1 MNLLAGT
8 NSDVGW
14 ELPEC
19 LDATAPGPPISFRWW
34 HIRLCGRTNR
44 CTIES
49 RGIATATC
57 GFTPRVGAL
66 LHSETTDSSRIGVR
80 RAEGLHMRS
89 KFKRILAVI
98 GLTGLLA
105 APAGAAWAEDPVT
118 IPSGTNIV
126 DNASVLGGR
135 KAEVQEAITKLLE
148 DHKYNLYVVTV
159 DSFTNPTDPAAW
171 AQEVATNKG
180 MGRADAILAIAEEGK
195 FYFALNSTSS
205 IKSKQ
210 SAISQNAVTANLAG
224 GKKDY
229 AQAAIDTAAAIGDAA
244 GGGSGNVP
252 SENGAGT
259 AILVGTGVLAAGG
272 AGAYLYLRNKRKKA
286 GQASSA
292 SYGPQ
297 GAELDPLASLSVE
310 ELRRKSGSLLIEA
323 DDAIKSSEQE
333 LMFAQAQYGD
343 SAVGNFTKALEE
355 AKGHMSESFKLQQ
368 QLDDHIPDTEEQ
380 QRSWLG
386 EIIRRSE
393 AALASLQ
400 EQKADFDSL
409 RELEKN
415 APQAL
420 ATVKAGAREADAKI
434 ANAEQSL
441 TTLRSKYA
449 DSALVQVADNI
460 TQAKERLAFV
470 QNATATAEQK
480 LAEGEAS
487 LAAVAVR
494 ASEESLHQTNVLLDA
509 ISKVSTSLDEAR
521 NGLEAAVVDTSQ
533 DLAQARAMIQSGAH
547 PELAGPVAGVES
559 ALGQVKAEIQG
570 GKIDPIATLQ
580 RVETAH
586 QALDQALT
594 GIRDQQE
601 QARRAQASLQQTI
614 MSAQAQISATSD
626 YITARRGGV
635 GTEARTRLAESQR
648 NLDYAL
654 SISRN
659 DPVTAL
665 TYAQQAHAL
674 AAQAAHL
681 AQADVDNF
689 GGYANQGYGGGGMF
703 GGGGGGGLGGAI
715 LGGILINS
723 ILNGG
728 SGGGWGGGHS
738 DGGGWG
744 GDGGGGGDFGGGDF
758 GGGDSGSF

>member
-1 MNLLAGT
+1 V
-8 NSDVGW
+8 D
-14 ELPEC
+14 
-19 LDATAPGPPISFRWW
+19 DA
-34 HIRLCGRTNR
+34 
-44 CTIES
+44 
-49 RGIATATC
+49 
-57 GFTPRVGAL
+57 
-66 LHSETTDSSRIGVR
+66 
-80 RAEGLHMRS
+80 
-89 KFKRILAVI
+89 K
-98 GLTGLLA
+98 
-105 APAGAAWAEDPVT
+105 
-118 IPSGTNIV
+118 
-126 DNASVLGGR
+126 VLGNR
-135 KAEVQEAITKLLE
+135 QAEVQDAVQKLLK

-159 DSFTNPTDPAAW
+159 KTFENPADPKTW
-171 AQEVATNKG
+171 AQEVAKNKG
-180 MGRADAILAIAEEGK
+180 MGKADVILAMSDDGK
-195 FYFALNSTSS
+195 YYFAPNSASS
-205 IKSKQ
+205 IASKT
-210 SAISQNAVTANLAG
+210 SNISQNAVASNLGAG
-224 GKKDY
+224 KRDF
-229 AQAAIDTAAAIGDAA
+229 AQAAIDTASAVGDAA
-244 GGGSGNVP
+244 GGGSGNV
-252 SENGAGT
+252 SSGGGAGT
-259 AILVGTGVLAAGG
+259 AVLVGTGVVAAGG
-272 AGAYLYLRNKRKKA
+272 VGAYLFFRNRRKKA
-286 GQASSA
+286 AVASSA

-310 ELRRKSGSLLIEA
+310 DLRKRSGSLLIEA
-323 DDAIKSSEQE
+323 DNAINSSEQE
-333 LMFAQAQYGD
+333 LGFAQAQYGD
-343 SAVGNFTKALEE
+343 AAVGNFTKALQE

-420 ATVKAGAREADAKI
+420 AAVNAGATDADARI
-434 ANAEQSL
+434 ATAEQ
-441 TTLRSKYA
+441 TLSALRGKYA
-449 DSALVQVADNI
+449 DSALVQVSDNI
-460 TQAKERLAFV
+460 GQAKERLAFV
-470 QNATATAEQK
+470 QNASSTAQDK
-480 LAEGEAS
+480 LAAGEGS

-494 ASEESLHQTNVLLDA
+494 AAEESLHQTKVLLEA
-509 ISKVSTSLDEAR
+509 ITKVSGNLDEAR
-521 NGLEAAVVDTSQ
+521 NSLEAAVVDTSQ
-533 DLAQARAMIQSGAH
+533 DLAQAKAIIQSGAN
-547 PELAGPVAGVES
+547 PELAGPVAAVEA
-559 ALGQVKAEIQG
+559 ALAEVKTEIQG
-570 GKIDPIATLQ
+570 GKIDPIATLA

-586 QALDQALT
+586 QSLDHALT

-635 GTEARTRLAESQR
+635 GTEARTRLAEAQR

-674 AAQAAHL
+674 AAQAAQL
-681 AQADVDNF
+681 AQGDVDSF
-689 GGYANQGYGGGGMF
+689 GYANQGYGRGGMF
-703 GGGGGGGLGGAI
+703 GGGGGGGGLGGAI

-744 GDGGGGGDFGGGDF
+744 GGDFGGGGGDFGGGDFGGGDF

>member
-1 MNLLAGT
+1 
-8 NSDVGW
+8 
-14 ELPEC
+14 
-19 LDATAPGPPISFRWW
+19 
-34 HIRLCGRTNR
+34 
-44 CTIES
+44 
-49 RGIATATC
+49 
-57 GFTPRVGAL
+57 
-66 LHSETTDSSRIGVR
+66 
-80 RAEGLHMRS
+80 MRS
-89 KFKRILAVI
+89 KFKRLLAVI
-98 GLTGLLA
+98 GLAGLLA
-105 APAGAAWAEDPVT
+105 VPAGAAWAEPPVT
-118 IPSGTNIV
+118 LDPASKIV
-126 DNASVLGGR
+126 DSAGVLGGK
-135 KAEVQEAITKLLE
+135 KADVEAAIKKLGA
-148 DHKYNLYVVTV
+148 DHATVLHVVTV
-159 DSFTNPTDPAAW
+159 KKFENPTDREAW
-171 AQEVATNKG
+171 TDEVAEKAGLGPNALILAVATDTQQYILNKG
-180 MGRADAILAIAEEGK
+180 GSKITAAQLE
-195 FYFALNSTSS
+195 N
-205 IKSKQ
+205 IKST
-210 SAISQNAVTANLAG
+210 AIGPELAN
-224 GKKDY
+224 KNY
-229 AQAAIDTAAAIGDAA
+229 AQAAINAATAIGDAA
-244 GGGSGNVP
+244 GGGSGKL
-252 SENGAGT
+252 SSDNGAG
-259 AILVGTGVLAAGG
+259 AAVLVGTGVVAAGG
-272 AGAYLYLRNKRKKA
+272 VGAYLYFRNRRKKA
-286 GQASSA
+286 AVASSA

-297 GAELDPLASLSVE
+297 GAELDPLASLSVDD
-310 ELRRKSGSLLIEA
+310 LRKKSGSLLIEA
-323 DDAIKSSEQE
+323 DNAINSSEQE
-333 LMFAQAQYGD
+333 LGFAQAQYGD
-343 SAVGNFTKALEE
+343 AAVGNFTKALQE

-420 ATVKAGAREADAKI
+420 AAVNAGARDADARI
-434 ANAEQSL
+434 ATAEQTL
-441 TTLRSKYA
+441 TTLRAKYA
-449 DSALVQVADNI
+449 DSALVQVSDNI
-460 TQAKERLAFV
+460 GQAKERLAFV
-470 QNATATAEQK
+470 QNATSTAQDK
-480 LAEGEAS
+480 LASGESS

-494 ASEESLHQTNVLLDA
+494 AAEESLHQTKVLIDA
-509 ISKVSTSLDEAR
+509 IAKVSGSLDEAR
-521 NGLEAAVVDTSQ
+521 NSLEAAVVDTSQ
-533 DLAQARAMIQSGAH
+533 DLAQAKAIIQSGAH
-547 PELAGPVAGVES
+547 PELAGPVAGVEA
-559 ALGQVKAEIQG
+559 ALAQVKAEIQG
-570 GKIDPIATLQ
+570 GKIDPIATLE

-586 QALDQALT
+586 QALDQSLS

-635 GTEARTRLAESQR
+635 GTEARTRLAEAQR

-674 AAQAAHL
+674 AAQAAQL
-681 AQADVDNF
+681 AQGDVDSF
-689 GGYANQGYGGGGMF
+689 GYANQGYGRGGGMF

-744 GDGGGGGDFGGGDF
+744 GGDFGGGGDSGGGWGGDSGGGGDF
-758 GGGDSGSF
+758 

>member
-1 MNLLAGT
+1 
-8 NSDVGW
+8 
-14 ELPEC
+14 
-19 LDATAPGPPISFRWW
+19 
-34 HIRLCGRTNR
+34 
-44 CTIES
+44 
-49 RGIATATC
+49 
-57 GFTPRVGAL
+57 
-66 LHSETTDSSRIGVR
+66 
-80 RAEGLHMRS
+80 MRS
-89 KFKRILAVI
+89 KFKRIFAVI
-98 GLTGLLA
+98 GLTAFLA
-105 APAGAAWAEDPVT
+105 MPAGAAWAEDPVS
-118 IPSGTNIV
+118 IPSGQNIV
-126 DNASVLGGR
+126 DNADVLGGR
-135 KAEVQEAITKLLE
+135 EGEVQEAIQKLLK
-148 DHKYNLYVVTV
+148 DDKYNLYVVTV
-159 DSFTNPTDPAAW
+159 DRFTNPTVPADW
-171 AQEVATNKG
+171 AAAVATQKG
-180 MGRADAILAIAEEGK
+180 MGRSDAILAIAKDDGK
-195 FYFALNSTSS
+195 FSFVLNSASP

-210 SAISQNAVTANLAG
+210 GAISQNAVTANLAG
-224 GKKDY
+224 GSPDF

-244 GGGSGNVP
+244 SGGSGDVP
-252 SENGAGT
+252 SDAGAG
-259 AILVGTGVLAAGG
+259 AAVLVGTGVVAAGG
-272 AGAYLYLRNKRKKA
+272 AGAYLYFRNKRKKA
-286 GQASSA
+286 AGQAA
-292 SYGPQ
+292 NAGYGPQ
-297 GAELDPLASLSVE
+297 GAELDPLASLSIE
-310 ELRRKSGSLLIEA
+310 ELRRKGGSLLIEA

-343 SAVGNFTKALEE
+343 SAVGNFTKALNE
-355 AKGHMSESFKLQQ
+355 AKAHLSESFKLQQ

-380 QRSWLG
+380 QRTWLG

-420 ATVKAGAREADAKI
+420 AAVNAGAREADSKI
-434 ANAEQSL
+434 SIAEESL
-441 TTLRSKYA
+441 TSLRSKYA
-449 DSALVQVADNI
+449 ESALTQVSDNI
-460 TQAKERLAFV
+460 LQAKERLAFV
-470 QNATATAEQK
+470 QNATATAQQK
-480 LAEGEAS
+480 LAEGEGS

-494 ASEESLHQTNVLLDA
+494 AAEESLHQTNVLLDA
-509 ISKVSTSLDEAR
+509 IAKVSSNLDEAR
-521 NGLEAAVVDTSQ
+521 SSLESAVVDTSQ

-547 PELAGPVAGVES
+547 PELAGPVAGVEN
-559 ALGQVKAEIQG
+559 ALAQVKAEIQG

-586 QALDQALT
+586 QSLDQALT

-601 QARRAQASLQQTI
+601 QSRRAQASLQQTI

-654 SISRN
+654 SIART

-674 AAQAAHL
+674 AAQAAQL
-681 AQADVDNF
+681 AQSDVDHF
-689 GGYANQGYGGGGMF
+689 GGYANQGYGRGGMF

-728 SGGGWGGGHS
+728 GGAGWGGGHS

-744 GDGGGGGDFGGGDF
+744 GGDFGGGDFGGGDF

>member
-1 MNLLAGT
+1 
-8 NSDVGW
+8 
-14 ELPEC
+14 
-19 LDATAPGPPISFRWW
+19 
-34 HIRLCGRTNR
+34 
-44 CTIES
+44 
-49 RGIATATC
+49 
-57 GFTPRVGAL
+57 
-66 LHSETTDSSRIGVR
+66 
-80 RAEGLHMRS
+80 MRS

-98 GLTGLLA
+98 GLTAFLA
-105 APAGAAWAEDPVT
+105 IPAGAAWAEDPVT
-118 IPSGTNIV
+118 LDPATKIVDPSG
-126 DNASVLGGR
+126 VLGSKKG
-135 KAEVQEAITKLLE
+135 EVQDAIKKLGA
-148 DHKYNLYVVTV
+148 DHATVLHVVIVKKFENPADREKWSDAVAEKANLG
-159 DSFTNPTDPAAW
+159 SNALIFA
-171 AQEVATNKG
+171 VATDTRQYVLNKG
-180 MGRADAILAIAEEGK
+180 GSKLTTAQVE
-195 FYFALNSTSS
+195 N
-205 IKSKQ
+205 IKSK
-210 SAISQNAVTANLAG
+210 AIGPELA
-224 GKKDY
+224 KDNY
-229 AQAAIDTAAAIGDAA
+229 AQAAINAAAAVGDAA

-252 SENGAGT
+252 GDGAG
-259 AILVGTGVLAAGG
+259 AAVLVGTGIVAAGG
-272 AGAYLYLRNKRKKA
+272 AGAYLYFRNKRKKA
-286 GQASSA
+286 AGQAA
-292 SYGPQ
+292 GAGYGGQEAP
-297 GAELDPLASLSVE
+297 ADPLASLSIE

-333 LMFAQAQYGD
+333 LGFAQAQYGD
-343 SAVGNFTKALEE
+343 SAVGNFTKALDE
-355 AKGHMSESFKLQQ
+355 AKAHLSESFKLQQ

-380 QRSWLG
+380 QRTWLV

-393 AALASLQ
+393 AALTSLQ

-420 ATVKAGAREADAKI
+420 AAVNAGAREADAKI
-434 ANAEQSL
+434 NTAEQSL
-441 TTLRSKYA
+441 TALRSKYA
-449 DSALVQVADNI
+449 ESALTQVSDNI
-460 TQAKERLAFV
+460 LQAKERLAFV
-470 QNATATAEQK
+470 QNATATAQQK
-480 LAEGEAS
+480 LGEGEGS

-494 ASEESLHQTNVLLDA
+494 AAEESLHQTNVLLDA
-509 ISKVSTSLDEAR
+509 IAKVSSSLDEAR
-521 NGLEAAVVDTSQ
+521 SSLEGAVVDTSQ

-559 ALGQVKAEIQG
+559 ALAEVKAEIQG

-586 QALDQALT
+586 QSLDQALS

-654 SISRN
+654 SISRT

-674 AAQAAHL
+674 AAQAAQL
-681 AQADVDNF
+681 AQADVDHF
-689 GGYANQGYGGGGMF
+689 GGYANQGYGRGGMF

-723 ILNGG
+723 ILHGG
-728 SGGGWGGGHS
+728 GAGWGGGHGDGGGWGGG
-738 DGGGWG
+738 DIGGGDMGGWG
-744 GDGGGGGDFGGGDF
+744 GDSGGGGDF
-758 GGGDSGSF
+758 

>member
-1 MNLLAGT
+1 
-8 NSDVGW
+8 
-14 ELPEC
+14 
-19 LDATAPGPPISFRWW
+19 
-34 HIRLCGRTNR
+34 
-44 CTIES
+44 
-49 RGIATATC
+49 
-57 GFTPRVGAL
+57 
-66 LHSETTDSSRIGVR
+66 
-80 RAEGLHMRS
+80 MRS
-89 KFKRILAVI
+89 KFKRIFAVV
-98 GLTGLLA
+98 GLTAFLA
-105 APAGAAWAEDPVT
+105 MPAGAAWAEDPVT
-118 IPSGTNIV
+118 LDPATKVV
-126 DNASVLGGR
+126 DAAGVLGSQ
-135 KAEVQEAITKLLE
+135 KAEVQDAIKKLGSEHATVL
-148 DHKYNLYVVTV
+148 HVVTV
-159 DSFTNPTDPAAW
+159 KRFENPADREAW
-171 AQEVATNKG
+171 SDAVAEKANLGSNALIFAVATDTRQYVLNKG
-180 MGRADAILAIAEEGK
+180 GSKITTAQIE
-195 FYFALNSTSS
+195 N
-205 IKSKQ
+205 IKSK
-210 SAISQNAVTANLAG
+210 AIGPQLAN
-224 GKKDY
+224 DNY
-229 AQAAIDTAAAIGDAA
+229 AQAAINAAAAIGDAA

-252 SENGAGT
+252 GEGAG
-259 AILVGTGVLAAGG
+259 AAVLVGTGVVAAGG
-272 AGAYLYLRNKRKKA
+272 AGAYLYFRNKRKKA
-286 GQASSA
+286 AAGQAA
-292 SYGPQ
+292 NAGYGQ
-297 GAELDPLASLSVE
+297 QDGALDPLASLSVE

-333 LMFAQAQYGD
+333 LGFAQAQYGD
-343 SAVGNFTKALEE
+343 AAVGNFTKALAE
-355 AKGHMSESFKLQQ
+355 AKAHMTESFKLQQ

-420 ATVKAGAREADAKI
+420 AAVNAGVRDADAKI
-434 ANAEQSL
+434 SSAEQSL
-441 TTLRSKYA
+441 SALRSKYA
-449 DSALVQVADNI
+449 ESALTQVSDNI
-460 TQAKERLAFV
+460 LQAKERLAFV
-470 QNATATAEQK
+470 QNATATAQQK
-480 LAEGEAS
+480 LGEGEGS

-494 ASEESLHQTNVLLDA
+494 AAEESLHQTNILLDA
-509 ISKVSTSLDEAR
+509 IAKVSSSLDEAR
-521 NGLEAAVVDTSQ
+521 SSLERAVVDTSQ

-547 PELAGPVAGVES
+547 PELAGPVAGVET
-559 ALGQVKAEIQG
+559 ALAQVKAEIQG

-586 QALDQALT
+586 QSLDQALS

-654 SISRN
+654 SISRT

-674 AAQAAHL
+674 AAQAAQL
-681 AQADVDNF
+681 AQTDVDHF
-689 GGYANQGYGGGGMF
+689 GGYANQGYGRGGMF

-728 SGGGWGGGHS
+728 GGAGWGGGHS

-744 GDGGGGGDFGGGDF
+744 GGDSGGFGDMGGWGGDSGGGGDF
-758 GGGDSGSF
+758 

>member
-1 MNLLAGT
+1 
-8 NSDVGW
+8 
-14 ELPEC
+14 
-19 LDATAPGPPISFRWW
+19 
-34 HIRLCGRTNR
+34 
-44 CTIES
+44 
-49 RGIATATC
+49 
-57 GFTPRVGAL
+57 
-66 LHSETTDSSRIGVR
+66 
-80 RAEGLHMRS
+80 MRS
-89 KFKRILAVI
+89 KFKHILAVI

-105 APAGAAWAEDPVT
+105 VPAGAAWAEDPVT
-118 IPSGTNIV
+118 IPSGKNIV
-126 DNASVLGGR
+126 DNAKVLSSREG
-135 KAEVQEAITKLLE
+135 EVQKAIQDLLK

-159 DSFTNPTDPAAW
+159 DKFENPTDPAQW
-171 AQEVATNKG
+171 TQKVAELKG
-180 MGRADAILAIAEEGK
+180 MGRADAVLAIAVDDGK
-195 FYFALNSTSS
+195 FNFVTNSSS
-205 IKSKQ
+205 PIRSKQ
-210 SAISQNAVTANLAG
+210 SNISQNAVTANLAG

-229 AQAAIDTAAAIGDAA
+229 AQAAIDTASAIGNAA
-244 GGGSGNVP
+244 EGGNGDVSSG
-252 SENGAGT
+252 NGAG
-259 AILVGTGVLAAGG
+259 AAVLVGTGVVAAGG
-272 AGAYLYLRNKRKKA
+272 AGAYLYFRNRRKKAA
-286 GQASSA
+286 GQASSP

-297 GAELDPLASLSVE
+297 GGQADPLASLSVE

-323 DDAIKSSEQE
+323 DDSIKSSEQE

-355 AKGHMSESFKLQQ
+355 AKAHMTESFKLQQ

-380 QRSWLG
+380 QRTWLG

-420 ATVKAGAREADAKI
+420 AAVNSGAREADAKI
-434 ANAEQSL
+434 TNAEASL
-441 TTLRSKYA
+441 ATLQGKYA
-449 DSALVQVADNI
+449 DSALAQVSDNI
-460 TQAKERLAFV
+460 LQAKERLAFV
-470 QNATATAEQK
+470 QNASTAAQEK
-480 LAEGEAS
+480 LDQGEGS
-487 LAAVAVR
+487 MAAVAVR
-494 ASEESLHQTNVLLDA
+494 AAEESLHQTNVLLDA
-509 ISKVSTSLDEAR
+509 ISRLSSSLDEAR
-521 NGLEAAVVDTSQ
+521 NSLEAAVVDTSQ

-547 PELAGPVAGVES
+547 PELAGPVAAVEA
-559 ALGQVKAEIQG
+559 ALAQVKAEIQG

-580 RVETAH
+580 RVESAH
-586 QALDQALT
+586 QSLDQSLT

-654 SISRN
+654 SIART

-674 AAQAAHL
+674 AAQAAQL
-681 AQADVDNF
+681 AQSDVDHF
-689 GGYANQGYGGGGMF
+689 DGYANQGYGRGGMF

-728 SGGGWGGGHS
+728 HGGGWGGGHG

-744 GDGGGGGDFGGGDF
+744 GDSGGFGGDMGGGWGGDSGGGGDF
-758 GGGDSGSF
+758 

>member
-1 MNLLAGT
+1 
-8 NSDVGW
+8 
-14 ELPEC
+14 
-19 LDATAPGPPISFRWW
+19 
-34 HIRLCGRTNR
+34 
-44 CTIES
+44 
-49 RGIATATC
+49 
-57 GFTPRVGAL
+57 
-66 LHSETTDSSRIGVR
+66 
-80 RAEGLHMRS
+80 MRS
-89 KFKRILAVI
+89 KFIRTLAVI
-98 GLTGLLA
+98 GLAGLFSV
-105 APAGAAWAEDPVT
+105 PAGAAWAEDPVT
-118 IPSGTNIV
+118 LDPATKIV
-126 DNASVLGGR
+126 DSAGVLGSQKG
-135 KAEVQEAITKLLE
+135 EVQDAIKKLGAEHSTVL
-148 DHKYNLYVVTV
+148 HVVTV
-159 DSFTNPTDPAAW
+159 KRFENPSDREAWTDA
-171 AQEVATNKG
+171 VAEKAGLGSNALIFAIATETRQYTLNKG
-180 MGRADAILAIAEEGK
+180 GSKITNAQLE
-195 FYFALNSTSS
+195 N
-205 IKSKQ
+205 IKSK
-210 SAISQNAVTANLAG
+210 AIGPQLAN
-224 GKKDY
+224 DNY
-229 AQAAIDTAAAIGDAA
+229 AQAAINAAAAIGDAA

-252 SENGAGT
+252 GDGAG
-259 AILVGTGVLAAGG
+259 AAVLVGAGVVAAGG
-272 AGAYLYLRNKRKKA
+272 AGAYLYFRNKRKKAA

-297 GAELDPLASLSVE
+297 GEHVDPLASLSVE

-343 SAVGNFTKALEE
+343 AAVGNFTKALDE

-380 QRSWLG
+380 QRTWYG

-409 RELEKN
+409 RELEEN

-420 ATVKAGAREADAKI
+420 ATVNAGAREADAKI
-434 ANAEQSL
+434 ASAEQSL
-441 TTLRSKYA
+441 AGLREKYA
-449 DSALVQVADNI
+449 ESALTQVADNI
-460 TQAKERLAFV
+460 LQAKERLAFV

-480 LAEGEAS
+480 LSEGEGS

-494 ASEESLHQTNVLLDA
+494 AAEESLHQTNVLLDA
-509 ISKVSTSLDEAR
+509 ISKVSSNLDEAR
-521 NGLEAAVVDTSQ
+521 NRLEASVVDTSQ

-547 PELAGPVAGVES
+547 PELAGPVAGVEA
-559 ALGQVKAEIQG
+559 ALAQVKSEIQG

-586 QALDQALT
+586 QSLDQALT

-601 QARRAQASLQQTI
+601 QSRRAQASLQQTI

-654 SISRN
+654 SISRT

-674 AAQAAHL
+674 AAQAAQL
-681 AQADVDNF
+681 AQADVDHF
-689 GGYANQGYGGGGMF
+689 GGYANQGYGRGGMF

-728 SGGGWGGGHS
+728 GGAGWGGGHS

-744 GDGGGGGDFGGGDF
+744 GGDFGGGDM
-758 GGGDSGSF
+758 GGWGGDSGGGGDF

>member
-1 MNLLAGT
+1 
-8 NSDVGW
+8 
-14 ELPEC
+14 
-19 LDATAPGPPISFRWW
+19 
-34 HIRLCGRTNR
+34 
-44 CTIES
+44 
-49 RGIATATC
+49 
-57 GFTPRVGAL
+57 
-66 LHSETTDSSRIGVR
+66 
-80 RAEGLHMRS
+80 MRS

-105 APAGAAWAEDPVT
+105 APAVAAWAEPPVT

-126 DNASVLGGR
+126 DNANVLGSR
-135 KAEVQEAITKLLE
+135 KGEVQEAIQTLLK

-159 DSFTNPTDPAAW
+159 NSFENPAKPEDWGKA
-171 AQEVATNKG
+171 VATQKS
-180 MGRADAILAIAEEGK
+180 MGKADVLLAISTAGQ
-195 FYFALNSTSS
+195 FYFATDASS
-205 IKSKQ
+205 AIRSKQ
-210 SAISQNAVTANLAG
+210 SNISQNAVTANLAG

-229 AQAAIDTAAAIGDAA
+229 AQAAIDTAKAVGDAA

-252 SENGAGT
+252 GDGAG
-259 AILVGTGVLAAGG
+259 ASVLVGAGVVAAGG
-272 AGAYLYLRNKRKKA
+272 AGAYLYFRNKRKKA
-286 GQASSA
+286 AQASSA

-297 GAELDPLASLSVE
+297 GAELDPLASLSIE
-310 ELRRKSGSLLIEA
+310 ELRRRSGSLIIEA

-333 LMFAQAQYGD
+333 LGFAQAQYGD
-343 SAVGNFTKALEE
+343 AAVGNFTKALAE
-355 AKGHMSESFKLQQ
+355 AKAHMSESFKLQQ

-393 AALASLQ
+393 AALGSLQ

-420 ATVKAGAREADAKI
+420 AAVSAGAQEADAKI

-441 TTLRSKYA
+441 TSLRSKYA

-470 QNATATAEQK
+470 QNATATAQEK
-480 LAEGEAS
+480 LAAGEGS

-509 ISKVSTSLDEAR
+509 IAKVSTNLDEAR
-521 NGLEAAVVDTSQ
+521 GGLEAAVVDTSQ
-533 DLAQARAMIQSGAH
+533 DLAQAKAMIQSGEH
-547 PELAGPVAGVES
+547 PELAGPVAGVEQ
-559 ALGQVKAEIQG
+559 ALAQVKAEIQA

-586 QALDQALT
+586 QALDQSLT
-594 GIRDQQE
+594 GIRDKQE

-674 AAQAAHL
+674 AAQAAQL

-689 GGYANQGYGGGGMF
+689 GGYANQGFGGGGMF
-703 GGGGGGGLGGAI
+703 GGRGGGGGGLGGAI

-728 SGGGWGGGHS
+728 GGAGWGGGHS

-744 GDGGGGGDFGGGDF
+744 GGDGGGFGGGDFGGGDF

>member
-1 MNLLAGT
+1 
-8 NSDVGW
+8 
-14 ELPEC
+14 
-19 LDATAPGPPISFRWW
+19 
-34 HIRLCGRTNR
+34 
-44 CTIES
+44 
-49 RGIATATC
+49 
-57 GFTPRVGAL
+57 
-66 LHSETTDSSRIGVR
+66 
-80 RAEGLHMRS
+80 
-89 KFKRILAVI
+89 VI
-98 GLTGLLA
+98 GLAGLLA
-105 APAGAAWAEDPVT
+105 VPATSAWAEKPVT

-126 DNASVLGGR
+126 DDAKVLGSR
-135 KAEVQEAITKLLE
+135 KAEVQDAIQKLLK

-159 DSFTNPTDPAAW
+159 DSFESPDDPTEWGKA
-171 AQEVATNKG
+171 VATQKK
-180 MGRADAILAIAEEGK
+180 MGNADVLLAISTAGQY
-195 FYFALNSTSS
+195 YFAPSTTSS
-205 IKSKQ
+205 IYSKKSN
-210 SAISQNAVTANLAG
+210 ITQNAIVANLAG

-229 AQAAIDTAAAIGDAA
+229 AQAAIDTASAVGDAA
-244 GGGSGNVP
+244 GGGSGNVA
-252 SENGAGT
+252 SGDGAGT
-259 AILVGTGVLAAGG
+259 AVLVGTGIVAAGG
-272 AGAYLYLRNKRKKA
+272 AGAYLYFRNRRKKA
-286 GQASSA
+286 TAASSA

-297 GAELDPLASLSVE
+297 GAELDPLASLSVD
-310 ELRRKSGSLLIEA
+310 ELRKKSGSLLIEA
-323 DDAIKSSEQE
+323 DNAINSSEQE
-333 LMFAQAQYGD
+333 LGFAQAQYGD
-343 SAVGNFTKALEE
+343 AAVGNFTKALQE
-355 AKGHMSESFKLQQ
+355 AKAHMSESFKLQQ

-420 ATVKAGAREADAKI
+420 ATVNAGAQEADAKI
-434 ANAEQSL
+434 ATAEQ
-441 TTLRSKYA
+441 TLAALRAKYA
-449 DSALVQVADNI
+449 DSALVQVSDNI
-460 TQAKERLAFV
+460 GQAKERLAFV
-470 QNATATAEQK
+470 QNASSTAQEK
-480 LAEGEAS
+480 LAAGEGS

-494 ASEESLHQTNVLLDA
+494 AAEESLHQTKVLLEA
-509 ISKVSTSLDEAR
+509 ITKVSGNLDEAR
-521 NGLEAAVVDTSQ
+521 NSLESAVIDTSQ
-533 DLAQARAMIQSGAH
+533 DLAQAKAIIQSGAH
-547 PELAGPVAGVES
+547 PELAGPVARVEA
-559 ALGQVKAEIQG
+559 ALAQVKTEIQG
-570 GKIDPIATLQ
+570 GKIDPIATLE
-580 RVETAH
+580 RVEAAH
-586 QALDQALT
+586 QSLDQSLT

-635 GTEARTRLAESQR
+635 GTEARTRLAEAQR

-674 AAQAAHL
+674 AAQAAQL
-681 AQADVDNF
+681 AQGDVDSF
-689 GGYANQGYGGGGMF
+689 GYANQGYGRRGMF

-738 DGGGWG
+738 DGGWG
-744 GDGGGGGDFGGGDF
+744 GGDFGGGGGGGDFGGW
-758 GGGDSGSF
+758 GGDSGGGGDF

>member
-1 MNLLAGT
+1 
-8 NSDVGW
+8 
-14 ELPEC
+14 
-19 LDATAPGPPISFRWW
+19 
-34 HIRLCGRTNR
+34 
-44 CTIES
+44 
-49 RGIATATC
+49 
-57 GFTPRVGAL
+57 
-66 LHSETTDSSRIGVR
+66 
-80 RAEGLHMRS
+80 MRS

-98 GLTGLLA
+98 GLTAFLA
-105 APAGAAWAEDPVT
+105 MPAGAAWAEDPVT
-118 IPSGTNIV
+118 LDPATKIVDPSG
-126 DNASVLGGR
+126 VLGSKKG
-135 KAEVQEAITKLLE
+135 EVQDAIKKLGA
-148 DHKYNLYVVTV
+148 DHATVLHVVIV
-159 DSFTNPTDPAAW
+159 KKFENPTNREAW
-171 AQEVATNKG
+171 SDAVAEKANLGSNALIFAVATDTRQYVLNKG
-180 MGRADAILAIAEEGK
+180 GSKITTAQIE
-195 FYFALNSTSS
+195 N
-205 IKSKQ
+205 IKSK
-210 SAISQNAVTANLAG
+210 AIGPQLAN
-224 GKKDY
+224 DNY
-229 AQAAIDTAAAIGDAA
+229 AQAAINAAAAIGDAA

-252 SENGAGT
+252 GDGAG
-259 AILVGTGVLAAGG
+259 AAVLVGTGIVAAGG
-272 AGAYLYLRNKRKKA
+272 AGAYLYFRNKRKKA
-286 GQASSA
+286 AGQAVGA
-292 SYGPQ
+292 GHGAQ
-297 GAELDPLASLSVE
+297 GAPVDPLASLSIE

-333 LMFAQAQYGD
+333 LGFAQAQYGD

-355 AKGHMSESFKLQQ
+355 AKGHMTESFKLQQ

-380 QRSWLG
+380 QRTWLG

-393 AALASLQ
+393 AALTSLQ

-420 ATVKAGAREADAKI
+420 ATVNDGARQADAKI
-434 ANAEQSL
+434 ASAEASL
-441 TTLRSKYA
+441 ATLRTKYA
-449 DSALVQVADNI
+449 ESALAQVSDNI
-460 TQAKERLAFV
+460 LQAKERLAFV
-470 QNATATAEQK
+470 QNATATAQQK
-480 LAEGEAS
+480 LSEGEGS

-494 ASEESLHQTNVLLDA
+494 AAEESLHQTNVLLDA
-509 ISKVSTSLDEAR
+509 IAKVSSNLDEAR
-521 NGLEAAVVDTSQ
+521 SSLEGAVVDTSQ

-559 ALGQVKAEIQG
+559 ALAQVKSEIQG

-586 QALDQALT
+586 QSLDRALS

-654 SISRN
+654 SISRT

-674 AAQAAHL
+674 AAQSAQL
-681 AQADVDNF
+681 AQADVDHF
-689 GGYANQGYGGGGMF
+689 GGYANQGYGRGGMF

-728 SGGGWGGGHS
+728 GGAGWGGGHS

-744 GDGGGGGDFGGGDF
+744 GGDFGGGDM
-758 GGGDSGSF
+758 GGWGGDSGGGGDF

>member
-1 MNLLAGT
+1 
-8 NSDVGW
+8 
-14 ELPEC
+14 
-19 LDATAPGPPISFRWW
+19 
-34 HIRLCGRTNR
+34 
-44 CTIES
+44 
-49 RGIATATC
+49 
-57 GFTPRVGAL
+57 
-66 LHSETTDSSRIGVR
+66 
-80 RAEGLHMRS
+80 MRS

-98 GLTGLLA
+98 GLTAFLA
-105 APAGAAWAEDPVT
+105 MPAGAAWAEDPVT
-118 IPSGTNIV
+118 IPSGQNVV
-126 DNASVLGGR
+126 DKAGVLGGR
-135 KAEVQEAITKLLE
+135 SGEVQEAIQKLLK

-159 DSFTNPTDPAAW
+159 DTFENPADPKAW
-171 AQEVATNKG
+171 SQQVATTKG
-180 MGRADAILAIAEEGK
+180 MGRADVILAMSDDGK
-195 FYFALNSTSS
+195 YYFSPNSASPIYSKTSN
-205 IKSKQ
+205 
-210 SAISQNAVTANLAG
+210 ISQNAIVANLAG
-224 GKKDY
+224 GKRDF
-229 AQAAIDTAAAIGDAA
+229 AQAAIDTALAVGDAA

-252 SENGAGT
+252 SDNGAG
-259 AILVGTGVLAAGG
+259 AAVLVGTGVVAAGG
-272 AGAYLYLRNKRKKA
+272 AGAYLYFRNKRRKAA
-286 GQASSA
+286 GQAGTA
-292 SYGPQ
+292 GYGQ
-297 GAELDPLASLSVE
+297 QAGHADPLASLSVE

-333 LMFAQAQYGD
+333 LGFAQAQYGD
-343 SAVGNFTKALEE
+343 SAVGNFTKALQE
-355 AKGHMSESFKLQQ
+355 AKAHLSESFKLQQ

-380 QRSWLG
+380 QRAWLG

-420 ATVKAGAREADAKI
+420 ATVSAGARDADAKI
-434 ANAEQSL
+434 ANAEQTL
-441 TTLRSKYA
+441 TELRSKYA
-449 DSALVQVADNI
+449 ESALTQVSDNI
-460 TQAKERLAFV
+460 LQAKERLAFV
-470 QNATATAEQK
+470 QNARATAQQK
-480 LAEGEAS
+480 LDEGESS

-494 ASEESLHQTNVLLDA
+494 AAEESLHQTNVLLDA
-509 ISKVSTSLDEAR
+509 ITKVAANLDEAR
-521 NGLEAAVVDTSQ
+521 GNLENAVVDTSQ

-559 ALGQVKAEIQG
+559 ALAQVKAEIQG

-586 QALDQALT
+586 QSLDQALT

-654 SISRN
+654 SISRT

-674 AAQAAHL
+674 AAQAAQL
-681 AQADVDNF
+681 AQADVDHF
-689 GGYANQGYGGGGMF
+689 GGYANQGYGRGGMF

-723 ILNGG
+723 ILHGG
-728 SGGGWGGGHS
+728 GGGGWGGGHS

-744 GDGGGGGDFGGGDF
+744 GDFGGGDFGGGDF

>member
-1 MNLLAGT
+1 M
-8 NSDVGW
+8 
-14 ELPEC
+14 
-19 LDATAPGPPISFRWW
+19 
-34 HIRLCGRTNR
+34 RL
-44 CTIES
+44 
-49 RGIATATC
+49 
-57 GFTPRVGAL
+57 
-66 LHSETTDSSRIGVR
+66 
-80 RAEGLHMRS
+80 

-98 GLTGLLA
+98 GLAGLLA
-105 APAGAAWAEDPVT
+105 VPAGAAWAEDPVT

-126 DNASVLGGR
+126 DNANVLGSR
-135 KAEVQEAITKLLE
+135 KGEVQDAIQKLLK

-159 DSFTNPTDPAAW
+159 KTFTNPTDPKQW
-171 AQEVATNKG
+171 AQAVATKKV
-180 MGRADAILAIAEEGK
+180 MGKADVILTMSDDGHY
-195 FYFALNSTSS
+195 YFAPNSTSS
-205 IKSKQ
+205 IASKT
-210 SAISQNAVTANLAG
+210 STISQNAIAANLGAG
-224 GKKDY
+224 KRDF
-229 AQAAIDTAAAIGDAA
+229 AQAAIDTASAVGDAA
-244 GGGSGNVP
+244 GGGSGNV
-252 SENGAGT
+252 SSGDGAG
-259 AILVGTGVLAAGG
+259 AGILVGAGVVVAGG
-272 AGAYLYLRNKRKKA
+272 GAYLYYRNRRKKA
-286 GQASSA
+286 AAGQAASSG

-333 LMFAQAQYGD
+333 LGFAQAQYGD
-343 SAVGNFTKALEE
+343 AAVGNFTKALAE
-355 AKGHMSESFKLQQ
+355 AKAHMTESFKLQQ

-380 QRSWLG
+380 QRTWLG

-420 ATVKAGAREADAKI
+420 AAVNAGAREADTKI
-434 ANAEQSL
+434 ASAEQSL
-441 TTLRSKYA
+441 AGMRSKYA
-449 DSALVQVADNI
+449 DSALSQVSDNI
-460 TQAKERLAFV
+460 VQAKERLAFV
-470 QNATATAEQK
+470 QNASQTAQQK
-480 LAEGEAS
+480 LGEGEAS

-494 ASEESLHQTNVLLDA
+494 AAEESLHQTNVLLDA
-509 ISKVSTSLDEAR
+509 ISKVAANLDEAR
-521 NGLEAAVVDTSQ
+521 AGVETAVVDTSQ
-533 DLAQARAMIQSGAH
+533 DLAQAKAMIQSGTHA
-547 PELAGPVAGVES
+547 ELAGPVAAVEA
-559 ALGQVKAEIQG
+559 ALAQVKSEIQG

-586 QALDQALT
+586 QSLDQALT

-654 SISRN
+654 SIART

-674 AAQAAHL
+674 AAQAAQL
-681 AQADVDNF
+681 AQADVDHF
-689 GGYANQGYGGGGMF
+689 DGYANQGFGRGGMF

-728 SGGGWGGGHS
+728 HGGWGGGGG
-738 DGGGWG
+738 GGGW
-744 GDGGGGGDFGGGDF
+744 GDGGGGFGGGDGGFGGGDF

>member
-1 MNLLAGT
+1 
-8 NSDVGW
+8 
-14 ELPEC
+14 
-19 LDATAPGPPISFRWW
+19 
-34 HIRLCGRTNR
+34 
-44 CTIES
+44 
-49 RGIATATC
+49 
-57 GFTPRVGAL
+57 
-66 LHSETTDSSRIGVR
+66 
-80 RAEGLHMRS
+80 MRS
-89 KFKRILAVI
+89 MLKRVLAVI
-98 GLTGLLA
+98 GLAGMLA
-105 APAGAAWAEDPVT
+105 LPATAAWAEDPVT
-118 IPSGTNIV
+118 IPPGVNIV
-126 DNASVLGGR
+126 DDAKVLRGR
-135 KAEVQEAITKLLE
+135 QGEVQEAIRKLLK

-159 DSFTNPTDPAAW
+159 NSFDSPSDPKLWGKA
-171 AQEVATNKG
+171 VADKKG
-180 MGRADAILAIAEEGK
+180 MGRADVLLAISTAGQY
-195 FYFALNSTSS
+195 YFAPSS
-205 IKSKQ
+205 A
-210 SAISQNAVTANLAG
+210 SAIASKSSNITQNAIASNLGA
-224 GKKDY
+224 GKKDF

-252 SENGAGT
+252 SGDGAGT
-259 AILVGTGVLAAGG
+259 AVLVGVGVLAAGG
-272 AGAYLYLRNKRKKA
+272 AGTYLYLRNRRKKA
-286 GQASSA
+286 ALASSA

-297 GAELDPLASLSVE
+297 GAERDPLASLSVE

-333 LMFAQAQYGD
+333 LGFAEAQYGEA
-343 SAVGNFTKALEE
+343 AVGNFTKALQE
-355 AKGHMSESFKLQQ
+355 AKAHMSESFKLQQ

-380 QRSWLG
+380 QRTWLG

-400 EQKADFDSL
+400 EQKADFDAL

-420 ATVKAGAREADAKI
+420 AAVDSGATDAEAKI
-434 ANAEQSL
+434 AKADQ
-441 TTLRSKYA
+441 TLVDLRGKYA
-449 DSALVQVADNI
+449 ESALVQVADNI

-470 QNATATAEQK
+470 QNASTTAREK
-480 LAEGEAS
+480 LAAGEGS

-494 ASEESLHQTNVLLDA
+494 AAEESLHQTHVLVDA
-509 ISKVSTSLDEAR
+509 ISKVAGSLDDAR
-521 NGLEAAVVDTSQ
+521 RGLEAAVVDTSQ
-533 DLAQARAMIQSGAH
+533 DLAQAKAMIQSGAH
-547 PELAGPVAGVES
+547 AELTGPVAGVEA
-559 ALGQVKAEIQG
+559 ALARVKDEIHD
-570 GKIDPIATLQ
+570 GKIDPIATLE

-586 QALDQALT
+586 QALDKALS

-601 QARRAQASLQQTI
+601 QARRAQASLQQSI

-635 GTEARTRLAESQR
+635 GTEARTRLAEAQR

-674 AAQAAHL
+674 AAQAAQL
-681 AQADVDNF
+681 AQSDVDTF
-689 GGYANQGYGGGGMF
+689 GGYANQGYGRGGMF

-744 GDGGGGGDFGGGDF
+744 GDSGGDFGGGDFGGGDF

>member
-1 MNLLAGT
+1 
-8 NSDVGW
+8 
-14 ELPEC
+14 
-19 LDATAPGPPISFRWW
+19 
-34 HIRLCGRTNR
+34 
-44 CTIES
+44 
-49 RGIATATC
+49 
-57 GFTPRVGAL
+57 
-66 LHSETTDSSRIGVR
+66 
-80 RAEGLHMRS
+80 MRS
-89 KFKRILAVI
+89 KFKRLFAVI
-98 GLTGLLA
+98 GLTAFLA
-105 APAGAAWAEDPVT
+105 LPAGAAWAEDPVT
-118 IPSGTNIV
+118 IPSGQNIV
-126 DNASVLGGR
+126 DNANVLGSREG
-135 KAEVQEAITKLLE
+135 EVQEAIQKLLK
-148 DHKYNLYVVTV
+148 DDKYNLYVVTV
-159 DSFTNPTDPAAW
+159 DRFTNPTVPADW
-171 AQEVATNKG
+171 AAAVATQKG
-180 MGRADAILAIAEEGK
+180 MGRSDAILAIAKDDGK
-195 FYFALNSTSS
+195 FSFVLNSASP

-210 SAISQNAVTANLAG
+210 GAICQNAVTANLAG
-224 GKKDY
+224 GNPDF

-244 GGGSGNVP
+244 SGGSGNVP
-252 SENGAGT
+252 SDEGAG
-259 AILVGTGVLAAGG
+259 AAVLVGTGVLAAGG
-272 AGAYLYLRNKRKKA
+272 AGAYLYFRNKRKKA
-286 GQASSA
+286 AGQAANA

-297 GAELDPLASLSVE
+297 GAELDPLASLSIE
-310 ELRRKSGSLLIEA
+310 ELRRKGGSLLIEA

-343 SAVGNFTKALEE
+343 SAVGNFTKALHE
-355 AKGHMSESFKLQQ
+355 AKAHLSESFKLQQ

-380 QRSWLG
+380 QRTWLG

-420 ATVKAGAREADAKI
+420 AAVNAGAREADSKI
-434 ANAEQSL
+434 SSAEGSL
-441 TTLRSKYA
+441 TSLRAKYA
-449 DSALVQVADNI
+449 ESALTQVSDNI
-460 TQAKERLAFV
+460 LQAKERLAFV
-470 QNATATAEQK
+470 QNATATAQQK

-494 ASEESLHQTNVLLDA
+494 AAEESLHQTNVLLDA
-509 ISKVSTSLDEAR
+509 IARVSSNLDEAR
-521 NGLEAAVVDTSQ
+521 GSLESAVVDTSQ

-547 PELAGPVAGVES
+547 PELAGPVAGVEN
-559 ALGQVKAEIQG
+559 ALAQVKAEIQG

-586 QALDQALT
+586 QSLDQALS

-614 MSAQAQISATSD
+614 MSAQAQISATAD

-654 SISRN
+654 SIART

-674 AAQAAHL
+674 AAQAAQL
-681 AQADVDNF
+681 AQADVDHF

-728 SGGGWGGGHS
+728 GGAGWGGGHS
-738 DGGGWG
+738 DGGGW
-744 GDGGGGGDFGGGDF
+744 GGGDFGGGDF

>member
-1 MNLLAGT
+1 
-8 NSDVGW
+8 
-14 ELPEC
+14 
-19 LDATAPGPPISFRWW
+19 
-34 HIRLCGRTNR
+34 
-44 CTIES
+44 
-49 RGIATATC
+49 
-57 GFTPRVGAL
+57 
-66 LHSETTDSSRIGVR
+66 
-80 RAEGLHMRS
+80 MRS
-89 KFKRILAVI
+89 NFKRLLAVI
-98 GLTGLLA
+98 GLAGLLA
-105 APAGAAWAEDPVT
+105 VPATSAWANDPVT

-126 DNASVLGGR
+126 DNANVLGGR
-135 KAEVQEAITKLLE
+135 KAEVQEAIQKLLK
-148 DHKYNLYVVTV
+148 DYKYNLYVVTV
-159 DSFTNPTDPAAW
+159 DSFTNPPDPAAW
-171 AQEVATNKG
+171 AQEVATKKS
-180 MGRADAILAIAEEGK
+180 MGRADAVLAIATEGK
-195 FYFALNSTSS
+195 FSFTLNSASP

-210 SAISQNAVTANLAG
+210 SNISQNAVTANLAG

-229 AQAAIDTAAAIGDAA
+229 AQAAIDTAGAIGDAA

-252 SENGAGT
+252 SGDGAG
-259 AILVGTGVLAAGG
+259 AAVLVGTGVVVAGG
-272 AGAYLYLRNKRKKA
+272 AGAYLYLRNRRKKA
-286 GQASSA
+286 AVASSA

-297 GAELDPLASLSVE
+297 GAELDPLASLSVDD
-310 ELRRKSGSLLIEA
+310 LRKKSGSLLIEA
-323 DDAIKSSEQE
+323 DNAINSSEQE
-333 LMFAQAQYGD
+333 LGFAQAQYGD
-343 SAVGNFTKALEE
+343 AAVGNFTKALQE
-355 AKGHMSESFKLQQ
+355 AKSHMSESFKLQQ

-420 ATVKAGAREADAKI
+420 AAVNAGAQEADARI
-434 ANAEQSL
+434 ATAEQTL
-441 TTLRSKYA
+441 TTLRAKYA
-449 DSALVQVADNI
+449 DSALVQVSDNI
-460 TQAKERLAFV
+460 GQAKERLAFV
-470 QNATATAEQK
+470 QNASSTARDK
-480 LAEGEAS
+480 LAAGEGS

-494 ASEESLHQTNVLLDA
+494 AAEESLHQTKVLLEA
-509 ISKVSTSLDEAR
+509 ITKVSGNLDEAR
-521 NGLEAAVVDTSQ
+521 NSLEAAVVDTSQ
-533 DLAQARAMIQSGAH
+533 DLAQAKAMIQSGAH
-547 PELAGPVAGVES
+547 SELAGPVAGVEA
-559 ALGQVKAEIQG
+559 ALAQVKAEIQG
-570 GKIDPIATLQ
+570 GKIDPIATLE

-586 QALDQALT
+586 QSLDQSLT

-635 GTEARTRLAESQR
+635 GTEARTRLAEAQR

-674 AAQAAHL
+674 AAQAAQL
-681 AQADVDNF
+681 AQGDVDSF
-689 GGYANQGYGGGGMF
+689 GYANQGYGRGGMF

-744 GDGGGGGDFGGGDF
+744 GGDFGGGGGDFGGGDF

>member
-1 MNLLAGT
+1 
-8 NSDVGW
+8 
-14 ELPEC
+14 
-19 LDATAPGPPISFRWW
+19 
-34 HIRLCGRTNR
+34 
-44 CTIES
+44 
-49 RGIATATC
+49 
-57 GFTPRVGAL
+57 
-66 LHSETTDSSRIGVR
+66 
-80 RAEGLHMRS
+80 MRS
-89 KFKRILAVI
+89 NFKRLLAVI
-98 GLTGLLA
+98 GLAGLLA
-105 APAGAAWAEDPVT
+105 VPATSAWAEDPVT
-118 IPSGTNIV
+118 IPSGSNIV
-126 DNASVLGGR
+126 DNANVLGGR
-135 KAEVQEAITKLLE
+135 KAEVQEAIQKLLK

-159 DSFTNPTDPAAW
+159 DSFTNPADPAAW
-171 AQEVATNKG
+171 AQKVATNKS

-195 FYFALNSTSS
+195 FSFVLNSASP

-210 SAISQNAVTANLAG
+210 SNISQNAVTANLAG

-244 GGGSGNVP
+244 GGGSGTV
-252 SENGAGT
+252 SSGDGAG
-259 AILVGTGVLAAGG
+259 AAVLVGTGVVVAGG
-272 AGAYLYLRNKRKKA
+272 AGAYLYFRNRRKKTA
-286 GQASSA
+286 ASSA

-297 GAELDPLASLSVE
+297 GAELDPLASLSVDD
-310 ELRRKSGSLLIEA
+310 LRKKSGSLLIEA
-323 DDAIKSSEQE
+323 DNAINSSEQE
-333 LMFAQAQYGD
+333 LGFAQAQYGD
-343 SAVGNFTKALEE
+343 AAVGNFTKALQE

-420 ATVKAGAREADAKI
+420 AAVNAGAQEADARI
-434 ANAEQSL
+434 ATAEQTL
-441 TTLRSKYA
+441 TTLRAKYA
-449 DSALVQVADNI
+449 DSALVQVSDNI
-460 TQAKERLAFV
+460 GQAKERLAFV
-470 QNATATAEQK
+470 QNATSTAQDK
-480 LAEGEAS
+480 LASGEGS

-494 ASEESLHQTNVLLDA
+494 AAEESLHQTKVLIDA
-509 ISKVSTSLDEAR
+509 ITKVSGSLDEAR
-521 NGLEAAVVDTSQ
+521 NSLEAAVVDTSQ
-533 DLAQARAMIQSGAH
+533 DLAQAKAMIQSGAH
-547 PELAGPVAGVES
+547 PELAGPVAGVEA
-559 ALGQVKAEIQG
+559 ALAQVKAEIQG
-570 GKIDPIATLQ
+570 GKIDPIATLE

-586 QALDQALT
+586 QSLDQSLT

-635 GTEARTRLAESQR
+635 GTEARTRLAEAQR

-674 AAQAAHL
+674 AAQAAQL
-681 AQADVDNF
+681 AQGDVDSF
-689 GGYANQGYGGGGMF
+689 GYANQGYGRGGMF

-744 GDGGGGGDFGGGDF
+744 GGDFGGGGGDFGGGDF

>member
-1 MNLLAGT
+1 
-8 NSDVGW
+8 
-14 ELPEC
+14 
-19 LDATAPGPPISFRWW
+19 
-34 HIRLCGRTNR
+34 
-44 CTIES
+44 
-49 RGIATATC
+49 
-57 GFTPRVGAL
+57 
-66 LHSETTDSSRIGVR
+66 
-80 RAEGLHMRS
+80 MRS

-105 APAGAAWAEDPVT
+105 VPAGAAWAEDPVN

-126 DNASVLGGR
+126 DNAKVLGGR
-135 KAEVQEAITKLLE
+135 EGEVKEAVQKLLK

-159 DSFTNPTDPAAW
+159 KTFENPTDPKAW
-171 AQEVATNKG
+171 AQAVATTKG
-180 MGRADAILAIAEEGK
+180 MGRADVILAMSDDGK
-195 FYFALNSTSS
+195 YYFSPNSASA
-205 IKSKQ
+205 IYSKT
-210 SAISQNAVTANLAG
+210 ATISQNAIVANLAG
-224 GKKDY
+224 GKRDF
-229 AQAAIDTAAAIGDAA
+229 AQAAVDTAVAVGDAA
-244 GGGSGNVP
+244 GGGSGAV
-252 SENGAGT
+252 SSGDGAGT
-259 AILVGTGVLAAGG
+259 AVLVGTGVVAAGG
-272 AGAYLYLRNKRKKA
+272 VGAYLYFRNRRKKA
-286 GQASSA
+286 ALASSA

-310 ELRRKSGSLLIEA
+310 ELRRKSGSLIIEA

-333 LMFAQAQYGD
+333 LGFAQAQYGD
-343 SAVGNFTKALEE
+343 SAIGNFTKALAESK
-355 AKGHMSESFKLQQ
+355 AHMSESFKLQQ

-409 RELEKN
+409 RELEKK

-420 ATVKAGAREADAKI
+420 ATVNARAQEADAKI
-434 ANAEQSL
+434 ASAEQSL
-441 TTLRSKYA
+441 TALRAKYA
-449 DSALVQVADNI
+449 DSALVQVSDNI

-470 QNATATAEQK
+470 QNATATAQEK
-480 LAEGEAS
+480 LAAGESS

-509 ISKVSTSLDEAR
+509 IAKVSSNLDGAR
-521 NGLEAAVVDTSQ
+521 NGLEAAVVETSQ
-533 DLAQARAMIQSGAH
+533 DLAQAKAMIQSGAH
-547 PELAGPVAGVES
+547 PELAGPVAGVEA
-559 ALGQVKAEIQG
+559 ALAQVKAEIQG
-570 GKIDPIATLQ
+570 GRIDPIATLD

-586 QALDQALT
+586 QALDRALT

-614 MSAQAQISATSD
+614 MAAQAQISATSD

-674 AAQAAHL
+674 AAQAAQL

-728 SGGGWGGGHS
+728 GGGWGGGHS

-744 GDGGGGGDFGGGDF
+744 GGDSGGGGDFGGGDF

>member
-1 MNLLAGT
+1 
-8 NSDVGW
+8 
-14 ELPEC
+14 
-19 LDATAPGPPISFRWW
+19 
-34 HIRLCGRTNR
+34 
-44 CTIES
+44 
-49 RGIATATC
+49 
-57 GFTPRVGAL
+57 
-66 LHSETTDSSRIGVR
+66 
-80 RAEGLHMRS
+80 MRS

-105 APAGAAWAEDPVT
+105 VPAGAAWAEDPVT
-118 IPSGTNIV
+118 IPPGTNIV
-126 DNASVLGGR
+126 DNAKVLGGR
-135 KAEVQEAITKLLE
+135 SGEVQEAIQKLLK

-159 DSFTNPTDPAAW
+159 DTFTNPTVPADW
-171 AQEVATNKG
+171 AAAVATNKG
-180 MGRADAILAIAEEGK
+180 MGRSDAVLAIAKDDGK
-195 FYFALNSTSS
+195 FSFVLNSASP

-210 SAISQNAVTANLAG
+210 GAISQNAVTANLAG
-224 GKKDY
+224 GKRDF
-229 AQAAIDTAAAIGDAA
+229 AQAAIDTAGAIGDAA

-252 SENGAGT
+252 SGDGAG
-259 AILVGTGVLAAGG
+259 AAVLVGTGVVAAGG
-272 AGAYLYLRNKRKKA
+272 AGAYLYFRNKRKKA
-286 GQASSA
+286 AQASSA

-297 GAELDPLASLSVE
+297 GAELDPLASLSIE
-310 ELRRKSGSLLIEA
+310 ELRRKSGSLIIEA

-333 LMFAQAQYGD
+333 LGFAEAQYGD
-343 SAVGNFTKALEE
+343 AAVGNFTKALAE
-355 AKGHMSESFKLQQ
+355 AKAHMSESFKLQQ

-393 AALASLQ
+393 AALGSLQ

-420 ATVKAGAREADAKI
+420 AAISAGAHEADAKI
-434 ANAEQSL
+434 ASAEQSL
-441 TTLRSKYA
+441 TALRAKYA
-449 DSALVQVADNI
+449 DSALAQVADNI

-470 QNATATAEQK
+470 QNATATAQEK
-480 LAEGEAS
+480 LTAGEGS

-494 ASEESLHQTNVLLDA
+494 ASEESLHQTHVLLDA
-509 ISKVSTSLDEAR
+509 IAKVSTSLDEAR
-521 NGLEAAVVDTSQ
+521 NGLEAAVVETSQ
-533 DLAQARAMIQSGAH
+533 DLAQAKAMIQSGEH
-547 PELAGPVAGVES
+547 PELAGPVAGVEA

-586 QALDQALT
+586 QALDQSLT
-594 GIRDQQE
+594 GIRNQQD

-674 AAQAAHL
+674 AAQAAQL

-689 GGYANQGYGGGGMF
+689 GGYANQGFGGGGMF
-703 GGGGGGGLGGAI
+703 GGRGGGGGGLGGAI

-744 GDGGGGGDFGGGDF
+744 GDSGGGDFGGGDF

>member
-1 MNLLAGT
+1 
-8 NSDVGW
+8 
-14 ELPEC
+14 
-19 LDATAPGPPISFRWW
+19 
-34 HIRLCGRTNR
+34 
-44 CTIES
+44 
-49 RGIATATC
+49 
-57 GFTPRVGAL
+57 
-66 LHSETTDSSRIGVR
+66 
-80 RAEGLHMRS
+80 MRS

-105 APAGAAWAEDPVT
+105 VPAGAAWAEDPVT
-118 IPSGTNIV
+118 IPPGTNIV
-126 DNASVLGGR
+126 DNAKVLGGR
-135 KAEVQEAITKLLE
+135 SGEVQEAIQKLLK

-159 DSFTNPTDPAAW
+159 DTFTNPTVPADW
-171 AQEVATNKG
+171 AAAVATNKG
-180 MGRADAILAIAEEGK
+180 MGRSDAVLAIAKDDGK
-195 FYFALNSTSS
+195 FSFVLNSASP

-210 SAISQNAVTANLAG
+210 GAISQNAVTANLAG
-224 GKKDY
+224 GKRDF
-229 AQAAIDTAAAIGDAA
+229 AQAAIDTAGAIGDAA

-252 SENGAGT
+252 SGDGAG
-259 AILVGTGVLAAGG
+259 AAVLVGTGVVAAGG
-272 AGAYLYLRNKRKKA
+272 AGAYLYFRNKRKKA
-286 GQASSA
+286 AQASSA

-297 GAELDPLASLSVE
+297 GAELDPLASLSIE
-310 ELRRKSGSLLIEA
+310 ELRRKSGSLIIEA

-333 LMFAQAQYGD
+333 LGFAEAQYGD
-343 SAVGNFTKALEE
+343 AAVGNFTKALAE
-355 AKGHMSESFKLQQ
+355 ARAHMSESFKLQQ

-393 AALASLQ
+393 AALGSLQ

-420 ATVKAGAREADAKI
+420 AAISAGAHEADAKI
-434 ANAEQSL
+434 ASAEQSL
-441 TTLRSKYA
+441 TALRAKYA

-470 QNATATAEQK
+470 QNATATAQEK
-480 LAEGEAS
+480 LTAGEGS

-509 ISKVSTSLDEAR
+509 IAKVSTSLDEAR
-521 NGLEAAVVDTSQ
+521 NGLEAAVVETSQ
-533 DLAQARAMIQSGAH
+533 DLAQAKAMIQSGEH
-547 PELAGPVAGVES
+547 PELAGPVAGVEA

-586 QALDQALT
+586 QALDQSLT
-594 GIRDQQE
+594 GIRNQQD

-674 AAQAAHL
+674 AAQAAQL

-689 GGYANQGYGGGGMF
+689 GGYANQGFGGGGMF
-703 GGGGGGGLGGAI
+703 GGRGGGGGGLGGAI

-744 GDGGGGGDFGGGDF
+744 GDSGGGDFGGGDF